1 MLIGERCSI
10 EKKETGIE
18 MIGKL
23 RHDFIEILW
32 RNYSTSTPHVKR
44 IESCL
49 QTKNIKLPTLDHLA
63 IIDLPGTHTGIREL
77 QKIFDVLGYEVQGKD
92 YLPEKQND
100 FTWLAE
106 VNSNDTTAAAVL
118 PQVVIADFRLEEMP
132 VNVRNIICKYSDQAK
147 PAPIAE
153 MTRLLQQSDE
163 NHARISIL
171 NLLTDYFTGRDWP
184 LPTLAEFHTVRDFN
198 ELLAWVLVFG
208 RKPNHFTYSIHLM
221 PEFNNLIEF
230 HHFVENVVG
239 LPLNQDG
246 GVIKGG
252 RAQGIEQGSTA
263 GTPEQIQLADGTA
276 ELPLGFVE
284 FVWRYSEKAQ
294 PLLWN
299 DYFTGF
305 VANHANRVI
314 QSLYTA
320 D

>member
-1 MLIGERCSI
+1 M
-10 EKKETGIE
+10 T
-18 MIGKL
+18 GKL

-44 IESCL
+44 IETCL
-49 QTKNIKLPTLDHLA
+49 QKNNIKLPVLDHLA
-63 IIDLPGTHTGIREL
+63 IIDLPGKHTGMHVL
-77 QKIFDVLGYEVQGKD
+77 QKIFNALGYEVKGKD

-106 VNSNDTTAAAVL
+106 IDSADHSAADVL

-132 VNVRNIICKYSDQAK
+132 VNVRDIICKYSDQAK

-153 MTRLLQQSDE
+153 LTQLLQQDHGAE
-163 NHARISIL
+163 KSIL
-171 NLLTDYFTGRDWP
+171 NLLSDYFSGRDWP
-184 LPTLAEFHTVRDFN
+184 LPTLAEFHAVRDFN

-208 RKPNHFTYSIHLM
+208 RKANHFTYSIHLM
-221 PEFNNLIEF
+221 PEFSSLSDF
-230 HHFVENVVG
+230 HHFIETDVG

-263 GTPEQIQLADGTA
+263 GTPESIQLADGTA

-284 FVWRYSEKAQ
+284 FVWRFSEKSQ
-294 PLLWN
+294 PALWS

-314 QSLYTA
+314 QSLFTA

>member
-1 MLIGERCSI
+1 
-10 EKKETGIE
+10 

-23 RHDFIEILW
+23 RHDLIEILW
-32 RNYSTSTPHVKR
+32 RNYSTSTPHVKL

-49 QTKNIKLPTLDHLA
+49 QTNNIKLPTLDHLA
-63 IIDLPGTHTGIREL
+63 IIDLPGARTGIREL
-77 QKIFDVLGYEVQGKD
+77 QKIFNALGYTVKGKG

-106 VNSNDTTAAAVL
+106 HDSTDNAAADVL

-132 VNVRNIICKYSDQAK
+132 VNVRDIICKYSDQAK
-147 PAPIAE
+147 PSPITE
-153 MTRLLQQSDE
+153 ITRLLQQGDHNDASS
-163 NHARISIL
+163 AIL
-171 NLLTDYFTGRDWP
+171 TLLTDYFAGRDWP
-184 LPTLAEFHTVRDFN
+184 LPTLAEFHAVRDFN

-221 PEFNNLIEF
+221 PEFTSLTDF
-230 HHFVENVVG
+230 HRFVENEVG

-263 GTPEQIQLADGTA
+263 GTPEHVQLADGSA

-294 PLLWN
+294 PAMWN